1 MPSIAVCP
9 NADVPVDIIK
19 NLKGF
24 DNKLGAI
31 SFLVEQYLSKATGRL
46 DAGTKL
52 KDVDEALRVGKR
64 DCIDE
69 HFGD

>member
-9 NADVPVDIIK
+9 NADVPVDLVK

-24 DNKLGAI
+24 DDELGAI
-31 SFLVEQYLSKATGRL
+31 SFLVEQYLGKAKSRL
-46 DAGTKL
+46 DASAKL
-52 KDVDEALRVGKR
+52 KEVDEALRIGKC
-64 DCIDE
+64 DCINE